1 MRRRRFPSARFI
13 NFTLLLVVVLSI
25 FPLYSYY
32 KGVAAPIPP
41 GVRLGGVDVT
51 GMKTTEE
58 IRTHLDPI
66 YHELIGVRFQNRL
79 LMLDPDDFGF
89 TVDFDLMVADAGQYL
104 GGWEFVDIAVREAIG
119 LPQQVRNV
127 PVRYTIDAPKL
138 RAWLESIAAEL
149 NTAPI
154 AARVVD
160 AAATDATT
168 ADATVGVL
176 PTPTPAFPATV
187 PQPRRGLQWTPGA
200 PGYEIDID
208 ASIDRIIAG
217 LTSHDA
223 REVALVIREVPPPM
237 PMMADLEPQLVRLL
251 DDYPAFTT
259 LSVIDLQHGDAASVD
274 GDAAFSAMATLRLAL
289 AAAVME
295 RLPAGI
301 AADDPDAQQVG
312 QWLDLALG
320 KDPNEPANAALAWL
334 GDGSAAVGA
343 QRLTAFVRSLGLE
356 NTFTQGEFGGV
367 AQAPITTPSNQRER
381 PNTRPDANMQTTPA
395 DMATLLAAIYQCT
408 QDKGLL
414 RERFPATITP
424 DECATILFYMTHNE
438 LRAPVWRGLPD
449 WDDRWIV
456 QRHGL
461 LPAQQGEV
469 ALVWGPTGP
478 YVISVFTF
486 NPGLVG
492 WEVANQAVADLSRI
506 VWEFFDFQRA
516 QGGPEAVEPPELSPP
531 PGYVVVDEEYASSA
545 ANPTAR

>member
-1 MRRRRFPSARFI
+1 MRRRLPSARFI
-13 NFTLLLVVVLSI
+13 NFTLLLIVVLSL

-51 GMKTTEE
+51 GMKTTAE
-58 IRTHLDPI
+58 IRAHLDPI

-79 LMLDPDDFGF
+79 LKLDPDDFGF
-89 TVDFDLMVADAGQYL
+89 TVDFDLMVADAGRYL
-104 GGWEFVDIAVREAIG
+104 AGWEFVDIAVREAIG

-127 PVRYTIDAPKL
+127 PVRYTLDEAKL
-138 RAWLESIAAEL
+138 RAWLESVAVEL
-149 NTAPI
+149 NTAPV

-160 AAATDATT
+160 AATIDAPTG
-168 ADATVGVL
+168 AL
-176 PTPTPAFPATV
+176 PTPTPSFPATV
-187 PQPRRGLQWTPGA
+187 PQPRRGLQWTPGS
-200 PGYEIDID
+200 PGYAIDID
-208 ASIDRIIAG
+208 ASIERIIAG

-223 REVALVIREVPPPM
+223 REVELAIREIPPP
-237 PMMADLEPQLVRLL
+237 PPTMADLEPQLVRLL

-259 LSVIDLQHGDAASVD
+259 LSVIDLQHGDAANVD
-274 GDAAFSAMATLRLAL
+274 GDAAFSALATLRLAL
-289 AAAVME
+289 AVAVME
-295 RLPAGI
+295 KLPNGI
-301 AADDPDAQQVG
+301 AGDDPDAQQVG

-334 GDGSAAVGA
+334 GNGSTVTGA

-367 AQAPITTPSNQRER
+367 AQTPITTPSNQRER
-381 PNTRPDANMQTTPA
+381 PNTRPDANMQTTPE

-408 QDKGLL
+408 QDAGLL
-414 RERFPATITP
+414 RARYPATITP

-438 LRAPVWRGLPD
+438 LRDPVWRGLPE
-449 WDDRWIV
+449 WDERWIV
-456 QRHGL
+456 HRHGL
-461 LPAQQGEV
+461 SPAQQGEV

-506 VWEFFDFQRA
+506 VWEFFVFQRT
-516 QGGPEAVEPPELSPP
+516 QGGPEAGAPPTLAPP
-531 PGYVVVDEEYASSA
+531 PGYVVVDEEYAPSA
-545 ANPTAR
+545 ANPSAR

>member
-1 MRRRRFPSARFI
+1 MRRRRLPSARFI
-13 NFTLLLVVVLSI
+13 NFTLLLIVVLSL

-51 GMKTTEE
+51 GMKTTDE
-58 IRTHLDPI
+58 IRAHLDPI

-79 LMLDPDDFGF
+79 LKLDPDDFGF
-89 TVDFDLMVADAGQYL
+89 RVDFEQMVADAGRYL
-104 GGWEFVDIAVREAIG
+104 RGWELVDIAVREAIG

-127 PVRYTIDAPKL
+127 PVRYTIDTPKL
-138 RAWLESIAAEL
+138 RAWLESVAAEL

-160 AAATDATT
+160 AAADATT
-168 ADATVGVL
+168 AAAPTGAQ
-176 PTPTPAFPATV
+176 PTPTPAYPATV
-187 PQPRRGLQWTPGA
+187 PQPRRGLQWA
-200 PGYEIDID
+200 PGSPGYAIDID
-208 ASIDRIIAG
+208 ASLARILAG

-223 REVALVIREVPPPM
+223 REVELALRELPPPM
-237 PMMADLEPQLVRLL
+237 PTMADLEPQLVRLL

-259 LSVIDLQHGDAASVD
+259 VSIIDLQHGDITNVD
-274 GDAAFSAMATLRLAL
+274 GDAAFSAMATLRIAL

-295 RLPAGI
+295 RLPNGVAAG
-301 AADDPDAQQVG
+301 DPDAQQVG

-320 KDPNEPANAALAWL
+320 KDPNEAANAALSWL
-334 GDGSAAVGA
+334 GDGSATVGA

-356 NTFTQGEFGGV
+356 NTFIQGEFGGA
-367 AQAPITTPSNQRER
+367 AQTPITTPSNQRER

-408 QDKGLL
+408 QNKGLL
-414 RERFPATITP
+414 RERYTATISP

-438 LRAPVWRGLPD
+438 LRDPIWRGLPD
-449 WDDRWIV
+449 WDERWIV

-461 LPAQQGEV
+461 LPAQQGGV

-506 VWEFFDFQRA
+506 VWEFFAFQRT
-516 QGGPEAVEPPELSPP
+516 QGGPEAGAPLDLAPP
-531 PGYVVVDEEYASSA
+531 PGYVVVDEEYAPSA

>member
-1 MRRRRFPSARFI
+1 MRRRRLPSARFI
-13 NFTLLLVVVLSI
+13 NFTLLLIVVLSL

-32 KGVAAPIPP
+32 KQVAAPIPP

-51 GMKTTEE
+51 GMETTEE

-79 LMLDPDDFGF
+79 LMLDPDDYGF
-89 TVDFDLMVADAGQYL
+89 QVDFELMVADAGRYL

-127 PVRYTIDAPKL
+127 PVRYTLDEAKL

-160 AAATDATT
+160 AAA
-168 ADATVGVL
+168 ATVDAPTGAL
-176 PTPTPAFPATV
+176 PTPTLAFPATV
-187 PQPRRGLQWTPGA
+187 PQPRRSLQWMPGA
-200 PGYEIDID
+200 PGYELDID
-208 ASIDRIIAG
+208 ASLSRIVAG

-223 REVALVIREVPPPM
+223 REVALALREIPPPM
-237 PMMADLEPQLVRLL
+237 PTMADLEPQLVRLL
-251 DDYPAFTT
+251 NDYPAFTT
-259 LSVIDLQHGDAASVD
+259 LSVIDLQHGHTASVD

-295 RLPAGI
+295 KLPAGI
-301 AADDPDAQQVG
+301 AADDPEAQQVG

-320 KDPNEPANAALAWL
+320 KDPNEAANAALNWL
-334 GDGSAAVGA
+334 GDGSVAVGA

-356 NTFTQGEFGGV
+356 NTFTQGEFGGA
-367 AQAPITTPSNQRER
+367 AQTPITTPSNQRER

-408 QDKGLL
+408 QDAGLL
-414 RERFPATITP
+414 REQYPETITP
-424 DECATILFYMTHNE
+424 DECVTILFYMTHNE
-438 LRAPVWRGLPD
+438 LRDPLWRGLPD
-449 WDDRWIV
+449 WDSRWIV
-456 QRHGL
+456 HRHGAS
-461 LPAQQGEV
+461 PAQQGSA

-506 VWEFFDFQRA
+506 VWEFFAFQHT
-516 QGGPEAVEPPELSPP
+516 QGGPEATTPPALSPP
-531 PGYVVVDEEYASSA
+531 SGYVVVDEEYAPSA

>member
-1 MRRRRFPSARFI
+1 MRRRRLPSARFI
-13 NFTLLLVVVLSI
+13 TFAVLLVAVLSL

-32 KGVAAPIPP
+32 KGVAAPVPP

-51 GMKTTEE
+51 GMKSADE
-58 IRTHLDPI
+58 IRAHLDPI
-66 YHELIGVRFQNRL
+66 YHELLGVRFQNRL
-79 LMLDPDDFGF
+79 LKLDPDDFGF
-89 TVDFDLMVADAGQYL
+89 QVDFEQMVADAGRYL
-104 GGWEFVDIAVREAIG
+104 SGWDFVDIAVREAIG

-160 AAATDATT
+160 AAVG
-168 ADATVGVL
+168 ADAPTGAL

-200 PGYEIDID
+200 PGYAIDID
-208 ASIDRIIAG
+208 ASMERIIAG

-223 REVALVIREVPPPM
+223 REVELALRQLPPPM
-237 PMMADLEPQLVRLL
+237 PTMADLEPQLVRLL
-251 DDYPAFTT
+251 DGYPAFTT
-259 LSVIDLQHGDAASVD
+259 LSIVDLQHGDVANVD
-274 GDAAFSAMATLRLAL
+274 GDAAFSAMATLRIAL

-295 RLPAGI
+295 KLPNGV

-320 KDPNEPANAALAWL
+320 KDPNEAANAALSWL
-334 GDGSAAVGA
+334 GDGSAVVGA
-343 QRLTAFVRSLGLE
+343 QRLTAFVRNLGLE
-356 NTFTQGEFGGV
+356 NTFAQGEFGGV
-367 AQAPITTPSNQRER
+367 AQRPITTPSNQRER

-395 DMATLLAAIYQCT
+395 DMATLLAAIYQCA
-408 QDKGLL
+408 QDVGLL
-414 RERFPATITP
+414 REKYPATITP
-424 DECATILFYMTHNE
+424 DECAAILFYMTHNE
-438 LRAPVWRGLPD
+438 LRSPLWRGLPE
-449 WDDRWIV
+449 WDSRWIV

-506 VWEFFDFQRA
+506 VWEFFAFQRT
-516 QGGPEAVEPPELSPP
+516 QGGPQAALPPTLSPP
-531 PGYVVVDEEYASSA
+531 PGYVVVDEEYAPSA

>member
-1 MRRRRFPSARFI
+1 MRRRRLPSARFI
-13 NFTLLLVVVLSI
+13 NFTLLLIVLLSL

-58 IRTHLDPI
+58 IRSHLDPI
-66 YHELIGVRFQNRL
+66 YHELVGVRFQNRL
-79 LMLDPDDFGF
+79 LKLDPDDFGF
-89 TVDFDLMVADAGQYL
+89 TVDFEQMVADAGRYL

-119 LPQQVRNV
+119 LPQQARNV
-127 PVRYTIDAPKL
+127 SVRYTIDEPKL
-138 RAWLESIAAEL
+138 RAWLERVAAEL
-149 NTAPI
+149 NTSPI

-160 AAATDATT
+160 AAATDAPT
-168 ADATVGVL
+168 GLL
-176 PTPTPAFPATV
+176 PTPTPIYPATV
-187 PQPRRGLQWTPGA
+187 PRPRRGLQWAPGA
-200 PGYEIDID
+200 AGYEIDID
-208 ASIDRIIAG
+208 ASLARIIAG

-223 REVALVIREVPPPM
+223 REVELAIREIPPPM
-237 PMMADLEPQLVRLL
+237 PTMADLEPQLVRLL
-251 DDYPAFTT
+251 DSYPAFTT
-259 LSVIDLQHGDAASVD
+259 LSVIDLQHGDVANVD

-295 RLPAGI
+295 KLPSGI

-320 KDPNEPANAALAWL
+320 KDPNESANAAMTWL

-381 PNTRPDANMQTTPA
+381 PNTRPDANMQTTPE

-408 QDKGLL
+408 QDAGLL
-414 RERFPATITP
+414 RERFPATISP
-424 DECATILFYMTHNE
+424 EECATILFYMTHNE
-438 LRAPVWRGLPD
+438 LRDPIWRGLPE

-456 QRHGL
+456 HRHGL
-461 LPAQQGEV
+461 LPAQHGEV

-478 YVISVFTF
+478 YAISAFTF

-506 VWEFFDFQRA
+506 VWEFFAFQRT
-516 QGGPEAVEPPELSPP
+516 QGGPEAGAPPELAPP
-531 PGYVVVDEEYASSA
+531 PGYVVVDEKYAPSA
-545 ANPTAR
+545 ANPAAR

>member
-79 LMLDPDDFGF
+79 LKLDPDEFGF
-89 TVDFDLMVADAGQYL
+89 TVDFEQMVADAGRYL

-138 RAWLESIAAEL
+138 RAWLASIAAEL
-149 NTAPI
+149 NTAPV

-160 AAATDATT
+160 AVAAAPPG
-168 ADATVGVL
+168 AL
-176 PTPTPAFPATV
+176 PTPTPAYPATV

-208 ASIDRIIAG
+208 ASIERIIAG

-223 REVALVIREVPPPM
+223 REVTLAIREIPPPM
-237 PMMADLEPQLVRLL
+237 PTMADLEPQLVRLL
-251 DDYPAFTT
+251 DAYPAFTT
-259 LSVIDLQHGDAASVD
+259 LSVIDLQHGDAAGVD

-295 RLPAGI
+295 KLPDGI
-301 AADDPDAQQVG
+301 AADDSDAQQVG

-334 GDGSAAVGA
+334 GDGSTAVGA
-343 QRLTAFVRSLGLE
+343 QRLTTFVRSLGLE
-356 NTFTQGEFGGV
+356 NTFAQGEFGGI

-381 PNTRPDANMQTTPA
+381 PNTRPDANMQTTPD
-395 DMATLLAAIYQCT
+395 DMARLLAAIYACT
-408 QDKGLL
+408 QDQGLL
-414 RERFPATITP
+414 RARFPATLTP

-438 LRAPVWRGLPD
+438 LRDAVWRGLPD

-456 QRHGL
+456 HRHGL
-461 LPAQQGEV
+461 LPAQHGEV

-506 VWEFFDFQRA
+506 VWEFFAFQRT
-516 QGGPEAVEPPELSPP
+516 QGGPKAGAPPILAPP
-531 PGYVVVDEEYASSA
+531 PGYVVVDEEYAPSA
-545 ANPTAR
+545 ANPATR

>member
-1 MRRRRFPSARFI
+1 
-13 NFTLLLVVVLSI
+13 VVLSL

-51 GMKTTEE
+51 GMKTTAE
-58 IRTHLDPI
+58 IRAHLDPI
-66 YHELIGVRFQNRL
+66 YHELLGVRFQNRL
-79 LMLDPDDFGF
+79 LKLDPDDFGF
-89 TVDFDLMVADAGQYL
+89 TVDFEQMVADAGQYL
-104 GGWEFVDIAVREAIG
+104 RGWAFVDIAVREAIG

-127 PVRYTIDAPKL
+127 PVRYTVDEAKL
-138 RAWLESIAAEL
+138 RAWLESVAAEL
-149 NTAPI
+149 DTAPI

-160 AAATDATT
+160 VTATT
-168 ADATVGVL
+168 APAGAL
-176 PTPTPAFPATV
+176 PTPTPTFPATV

-200 PGYEIDID
+200 PGYAIDID
-208 ASIDRIIAG
+208 ASIERIIAG
-217 LTSHDA
+217 LTSYDA
-223 REVALVIREVPPPM
+223 REVELAIREIPPPL
-237 PMMADLEPQLVRLL
+237 PTMADLEPQLVRLL

-259 LSVIDLQHGDAASVD
+259 VSIIDLQHGDAANVD
-274 GDAAFSAMATLRLAL
+274 GDAAFSAMATLRIAL

-295 RLPAGI
+295 KLPNGI
-301 AADDPDAQQVG
+301 AAGDPDAQQVG

-334 GDGSAAVGA
+334 GDGNAVVGA

-356 NTFTQGEFGGV
+356 NTFTQGEFGGA
-367 AQAPITTPSNQRER
+367 AQTPITTPSNQRER

-408 QDKGLL
+408 QDGGIL
-414 RERFPATITP
+414 RFRYPATITP

-438 LRAPVWRGLPD
+438 LRDALWRGLPD
-449 WDDRWIV
+449 WDARWIV
-456 QRHGL
+456 HRHGL
-461 LPAQQGEV
+461 LPAQHGEV

-478 YVISVFTF
+478 YVISAFVF

-506 VWEFFDFQRA
+506 VWEFFVFQRT
-516 QGGPEAVEPPELSPP
+516 QGAPEAGAPPTLTPP
-531 PGYVVVDEEYASSA
+531 PGYVVVDDEYAPSA

>member
-1 MRRRRFPSARFI
+1 MRRRRLPSARFI
-13 NFTLLLVVVLSI
+13 NFTLLLIVVLSL

-32 KGVAAPIPP
+32 KQVAAPIPP

-66 YHELIGVRFQNRL
+66 YHELLGVRFQNRL
-79 LMLDPDDFGF
+79 LKLDPDEFGF
-89 TVDFDLMVADAGQYL
+89 VVDFDQMVADAGRYL

-127 PVRYTIDAPKL
+127 PVRYTLDEPKL

-149 NTAPI
+149 DTEPV

-160 AAATDATT
+160 AGAAGAPGATT
-168 ADATVGVL
+168 GGAL
-176 PTPTPAFPATV
+176 PTPTPAYPATA

-200 PGYEIDID
+200 PGYAIDID
-208 ASIDRIIAG
+208 ASVERIRAG
-217 LTSHDA
+217 LTSYDA
-223 REVALVIREVPPPM
+223 REVELALREIAPPM
-237 PMMADLEPQLVRLL
+237 PTMADLQPQLVRLL

-289 AAAVME
+289 AVAVME
-295 RLPAGI
+295 RLPGGI

-320 KDPNEPANAALAWL
+320 KDPNEAANAALGWL
-334 GDGSAAVGA
+334 GNGSTATGA

-356 NTFTQGEFGGV
+356 NTFTQGEFGG
-367 AQAPITTPSNQRER
+367 AAETPLTTPSNQRER
-381 PNTRPDANMQTTPA
+381 PNTRPDANMQSTPQ
-395 DMATLLAAIYQCT
+395 DMATLLAALYECT

-414 RERFPATITP
+414 RQRFPATITP

-438 LRAPVWRGLPD
+438 LRGAVWRGLPD
-449 WDDRWIV
+449 WDARWIV
-456 QRHGL
+456 HRHGL
-461 LPAQQGEV
+461 LPAQQGEA

-492 WEVANQAVADLSRI
+492 WEVANQAVADLSRV
-506 VWEFFDFQRA
+506 VWEFFEFQRT
-516 QGGPEAVEPPELSPP
+516 QGGPAAASPPVLTPP
-531 PGYVVVDEEYASSA
+531 PGYIAVDEEYAPSA
-545 ANPTAR
+545 ANPPAK

>member
-1 MRRRRFPSARFI
+1 MRRRRLPSARFI
-13 NFTLLLVVVLSI
+13 NFTLLLIVVLSL

-51 GMKTTEE
+51 GMKTTDE
-58 IRTHLDPI
+58 IRAHLDPI

-79 LMLDPDDFGF
+79 LKLDPDDFGF
-89 TVDFDLMVADAGQYL
+89 RVDFEQMVADAGQYL

-127 PVRYTIDAPKL
+127 PVRYTIDTPKL
-138 RAWLESIAAEL
+138 RAWLESVAAEL

-154 AARVVD
+154 AARVID
-160 AAATDATT
+160 AAADATT
-168 ADATVGVL
+168 AAAPTGAQ
-176 PTPTPAFPATV
+176 PTPTPAYPATV
-187 PQPRRGLQWTPGA
+187 PQPRRSLQWAPGA
-200 PGYEIDID
+200 PGYAIDID
-208 ASIDRIIAG
+208 ASLARILAG

-223 REVALVIREVPPPM
+223 REVELALRELPPPM
-237 PMMADLEPQLVRLL
+237 PTMADLEPQLVRLL

-259 LSVIDLQHGDAASVD
+259 VSIIDLQHGDIANVD
-274 GDAAFSAMATLRLAL
+274 GDAAFSAMATLRIAL

-295 RLPAGI
+295 RLPNGV
-301 AADDPDAQQVG
+301 AASDPDAQQVG

-320 KDPNEPANAALAWL
+320 KDPNEAANAALSWL
-334 GDGSAAVGA
+334 GDGSATVGA

-356 NTFTQGEFGGV
+356 NTFIQGEFGGA
-367 AQAPITTPSNQRER
+367 AQTPITTPSNQRER

-414 RERFPATITP
+414 RERYTATISP

-438 LRAPVWRGLPD
+438 LRTPVWRGLPE
-449 WDDRWIV
+449 WDNRWIV

-506 VWEFFDFQRA
+506 VWEFFAFQRT
-516 QGGPEAVEPPELSPP
+516 QGGPEAGAPLDLAPP
-531 PGYVVVDEEYASSA
+531 PGYVVVDEEYAPSA